1 MSKLYGVYK
10 ADYQCMGAFSGWV
23 CTEENFKDVVAK
35 LIEDEEYFI
44 EGEKLLSVKKRTH
57 YSKGAL
63 NEGCFE
69 LVIQYEDI
77 YGDVEQ
83 RITWVMVE
91 IKTL

>member
-10 ADYQCMGAFSGWV
+10 ADYQCMGAFSGWA

-35 LIEDEEYFI
+35 IIEDEEYFI
-44 EGEKLLSVKKRTH
+44 EGEKLLSVKKRS
-57 YSKGAL
+57 YYK
-63 NEGCFE
+63 EGCFE